1 MDKETQ
7 RRLKALT
14 PHQPIPAQERARI
27 VEVLRKHGA
36 DPEAALD
43 DDGNLVADGDT
54 HQYIAVLKA
63 AFELSETTDT
73 SA

>member
-36 DPEAALD
+36 DPEAAID

-63 AFELSETTDT
+63 AFELGETTDT
-73 SA
+73 GA